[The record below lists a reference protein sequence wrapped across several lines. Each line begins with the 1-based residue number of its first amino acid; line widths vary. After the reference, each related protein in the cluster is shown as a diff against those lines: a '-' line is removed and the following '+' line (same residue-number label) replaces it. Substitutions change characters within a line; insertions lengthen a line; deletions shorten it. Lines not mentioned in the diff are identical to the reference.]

1 MLKNRSNV
9 VKIIEVLFGMK
20 GKEVLPMNIL
30 KRSGVC
36 SLLAMFCAVLVF
48 TVFAFA
54 GTTVSAK
61 SETKEGTLSV
71 SSKTVERGD
80 KFIVTIDLKDNPGI
94 WGMKIKVGYDHSI
107 FTLTSVENGGIFDK
121 DDTSWSSDLSKEE
134 FVYLAYLNTI
144 KNNTENGTVLKLE
157 FTASDTA
164 EFKPYVISLK
174 VDQAVNVHEE
184 DVSLKTNDGAV
195 SVVKCIHVNDTKWSS
210 DANTH
215 WHNCVYDDCREKIE
229 KTVENHKVVDIPGV
243 KATCKKSGLT
253 SGKKCSVC
261 GYIIKKQNVIKA
273 KGHTPVVL
281 PAVKATTKRTG
292 LTKGKKCKVCGKI
305 LVAQK
310 KIPKVLK
317 IVYKMKKPATMTK
330 KVKMYQKSDSSS
342 KVIRTIKKGQK
353 ITIVDMEKGWYLV
366 EYNGK
371 VGYVKST
378 AVTWTGKVKV
388 DEGSLRLRSGAGR
401 KYKIITTYP
410 NGTKVEVIGNG
421 KIGWYKVR
429 VNKKVGYMASKFIK

>member
-1 MLKNRSNV
+1 MENRSNV
-9 VKIIEVLFGMK
+9 VKIIEILFVIE

-30 KRSGVC
+30 KKSGVC
-36 SLLAMFCAVLVF
+36 RLLAMFCAVLVF

-71 SSKTVERGD
+71 SSKTVEKGD

-107 FTLTSVENGGIFDK
+107 FTLTSVENGDIFDNE
-121 DDTSWSSDLSKEE
+121 DTSWSSDLSKEE
-134 FVYLAYLNTI
+134 FVYLAYLNNL

-174 VDQAVNVHEE
+174 VEQAINVHEE
-184 DVSLKTNDGAV
+184 DIALKANEGAI
-195 SVVKCIHVNDTKWSS
+195 SIVKCIHVNDTKWSS

-215 WHNCVYDDCREKIE
+215 WHNCVYDDCKEKIE

-243 KATCKKSGLT
+243 KATCEKSGLT

-281 PAVKATTKRTG
+281 PAVRATVKRTG

-310 KIPKVLK
+310 KIPK
-317 IVYKMKKPATMTK
+317 ISYKMKKSATTSK
-330 KVKMYQKSDSSS
+330 KVKMCQKNNQSS
-342 KVIRTIKKGQK
+342 KVIMTIKKGQN
-353 ITIVDMEKGWYLV
+353 ITILDMKKGWYLV
-366 EYNGK
+366 EHNGK

-378 AVTWTGKVKV
+378 AVIWIGKVKV

-410 NGTKVEVIGNG
+410 KGTKVEVIGNG

-429 VNKKVGYMASKFIK
+429 VNKKVGYMASKFVK